1 MVVVRHDDVA
11 GANPAAGDKWN
22 IAVHHPNAAIAAG
35 RLAAVVVAAEAAAAV
50 DADVDTAEA
59 VEAAV
64 AAVAVVDDREPP
76 GDSNN
81 AVEDQDAGRMPAL
94 VDDDVGDAVVAK
106 IPYAAAA
113 AAEKKAVPWVAVV
126 VAVAVY
132 TAAWTDL
139 AVVQN
144 MRTVIVA
151 REVLPRIARLD
162 LDPPRVAVLEPSRR
176 HSFFNNKKNIEIKV
190 IETKV
195 MDPNVSNQQSQ
206 MIGTLD
212 TIRTLEKEYFVITA
226 YLFIAPSSRSDAL
239 SQGRILGRQIA

>member
-22 IAVHHPNAAIAAG
+22 SAVHHPNVAIAAE

-113 AAEKKAVPWVAVV
+113 AAAAAEKKAVPWVAV
-126 VAVAVY
+126 AVY
-132 TAAWTDL
+132 TAVWTDR

-144 MRTVIVA
+144 MRTEIVA
-151 REVLPRIARLD
+151 REVFPRIARLD
-162 LDPPRVAVLEPSRR
+162 LDPPRVAVSEPSRR
-176 HSFFNNKKNIEIKV
+176 HSFFNNKKN

-212 TIRTLEKEYFVITA
+212 TIRTLE
-226 YLFIAPSSRSDAL
+226 
-239 SQGRILGRQIA
+239 